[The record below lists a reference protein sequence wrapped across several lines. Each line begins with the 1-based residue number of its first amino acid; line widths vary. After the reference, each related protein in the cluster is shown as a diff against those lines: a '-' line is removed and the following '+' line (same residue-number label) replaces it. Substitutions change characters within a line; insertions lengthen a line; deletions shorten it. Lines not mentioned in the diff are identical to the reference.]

1 MTKGG
6 KQMCKNKKGFTLIE
20 LIVIVAILGII
31 VTLAVPRFLGQTQEA
46 NLTKLKHDARMV
58 QDASDRYYLDHGD
71 WPFLLDD
78 EGDAIIVTDPGRLEI
93 IYKVQEY
100 DETKLGENP
109 EEDVVLYEIDF
120 KKLKPYIRK
129 LDSNPAYFVAAHGNP
144 DFGVTV
150 LDPTDEETQKR
161 LANQDDPHLQK
172 PVAIITMTPN
182 QGLTTETLIQWSYES
197 SYDPNGLEIIK
208 AEWEG
213 RQDKYETEGEYTV
226 RLRVQNSAGIWSD
239 WIEIT
244 FYVFDANDVVQIVA
258 GYYHTLALTQDGS
271 VYAWGSN
278 GFGRLG

>member
-1 MTKGG
+1 MSKR
-6 KQMCKNKKGFTLIE
+6 KHGFTLIE
-20 LIVIVAILGII
+20 LIVVVAILGII

-46 NLTKLKHDARMV
+46 NLTKLKHDAHV
-58 QDASDRYYLDHGD
+58 IQDASDRYYLDHGN
-71 WPFLLDD
+71 WPFLLDE
-78 EGDAIIVTDPGRLEI
+78 EGNAIIVTEPESLKI

-100 DETKLGENP
+100 
-109 EEDVVLYEIDF
+109 EEDLLGTDPATDIVLYEIDF
-120 KKLKPYIRK
+120 DKLRPYIRK
-129 LDSNPAYFVAAHGNP
+129 LDSNVAYFVAAHGNP
-144 DFGVTV
+144 DFAISV
-150 LDPTDEETQKR
+150 LDPTDKETQKR

-182 QGLTTETLIQWSYES
+182 QGLTTKTLIQWSYES

-239 WIEIT
+239 WIEKT

-258 GYYHTLALTQDGS
+258 GHYHSLALTQDGS
-271 VYAWGSN
+271 V
-278 GFGRLG
+278 